1 MSDDEENVPSFL
13 DDVRVKFVEGKVCKF
28 LQMQHQ
34 VWDKSAASQ
43 DFQTLLADLFE
54 KHTAVYFSLSK
65 TGSLVATN
73 ETPSV
78 ARNRLIYTTKKRADP
93 VNSENYRELLLFGV
107 LAPCP
112 LLQLSIIVEQIC
124 APLLSNNLNQHTW
137 PQLLSEDVTQ
147 NARSICS
154 KTSVVRRRALGKSV
168 LAVPPDT
175 DWIGNAS
182 SSSKMYGNYD
192 RALAH
197 NIETQVS
204 NWTNLIQRLLKEDSS
219 DILLTGSNPGPDAE
233 LRFWASRKSNI
244 QSIYQQLQSPVV
256 QEMAKMLEMMESS
269 YYPAIK
275 SLIGNV
281 FDALEEAED
290 IDLYLQP
297 LCVQLSQMENEGF
310 AHFEASIPALFHLL
324 FLIWTNCQPY
334 QRPTRI
340 VVLLQQYCNL
350 LIEQASTYLSADLL
364 LREDPEEGLHMVKRV
379 IKLFRCFKESYQSQR
394 ERLASRARHAPWD
407 FPSVMIFTRFN
418 NFLNR
423 MLQLEDIF
431 EIMLEYKRMEKLE
444 FGGPKGKLYSERVAQ
459 MYTEFSEHCLKL
471 IHCNHNTLDCN
482 GQDFEKEY
490 KNFKVK
496 IVDFEYRFA
505 SLLCSAFKDCAGLE
519 SAFKL
524 LTIFG
529 PFLERGHI
537 LQVFSP
543 NIPLLL
549 QQFRDE
555 LDNCKWLFKSQVN
568 ELESC
573 LGTNMTRMSGVL
585 KWATMIRERI
595 KAPWEKMKIVF
606 KSIFRSEGGMDTTEE
621 HHISTEM
628 ISLLHQWEEGVYTE
642 WCDGLEQACQINLKQ
657 PLIFRNSSNDLI
669 AVNFNPKLAE
679 ILKDVKYIQTLNL
692 NIPVAAMTVF
702 EKRDLF
708 TKYVSS
714 LQLIVQWYNKL
725 KQSLLEIELPLI
737 RDELASVD
745 QLLKRAETD
754 VMWQDQDCWSFIS
767 TTKKQAEDLVNRVVR
782 AKENRDAIQSM
793 MKRWSKHT
801 MFCRKDNK
809 KSSLLQ
815 LEDRG
820 DRVNKI
826 YSSIKQ
832 DGDSIH
838 KLVQENM
845 VLFNADPTSDAC
857 RAYMDYVDE
866 MVVEGLFGFIGHS
879 LQFFVDNMDSY
890 PKQAPLF
897 EAHLMLTDSG
907 MIFLPSL
914 ERDAGDG
921 FYELLEGLVG
931 DIFKASVNINRL
943 ASDFSVDNYQDVMED
958 MLDLLDLRKDVMERV
973 ENVRNKSISYQRQ
986 FDCYTHLWQ
995 DDRAE
1000 FLTQFLLYARVLT
1013 PEEVEAHRADI
1024 LPESPPTVD
1033 QFKEQIDY
1041 YEDLYS
1047 ETCKLEDSRV
1057 FDGWFRVD
1065 IKHFKASLLNTIK
1078 KWSWLFKEHLLT
1090 YVTNSLDGLQGF
1102 VRTTVE
1108 GLAKCVPKGDYQSL
1122 MEVMSHLL
1130 AIRDRQV
1137 VTDKMFEP
1145 LRDTVILLERHGVTI
1160 PDKVHFQLEELPE
1173 KWNGAKKL
1181 SLKVRHEVAP
1191 LQNEEVMVLRR
1202 CCLEFEV
1209 KQSQFRDIFRAT
1221 APFSYKTSH
1230 PYISLDKSEKA
1241 IREMD
1246 RELSVLQASTHLF
1259 DVTIPEYKDIKLCKR
1274 EIIVLKELWD
1284 IVIFVHTS
1292 VEHWTKSKWRQI
1304 NLEQMDVELRGFA
1317 KDMRKLDKEARVW
1330 NVYSGLDLF
1339 VKNLLTSLRAVSQLQ
1354 NLAIRERHWVQL
1366 IRTMQM
1372 NFTVTDHT
1380 TLADLLALQ
1389 LHLYE
1394 EEVRSTVDKAVKEMA
1409 IEKVVTE
1416 ISQIWASM
1424 ELSYEDHY
1432 QTSVPLLKCDEELI
1446 ETLEDHQVQ
1455 LQGIFQSKHIYHFLG
1470 EVVELQ
1476 RQLTVA
1482 DSVLMVWMEVQR
1494 TWAYLESIFKG
1505 CDDICQQLPTDAH
1518 RFQMIDA
1525 EFQELMLDSAKN
1537 KHVIEATNKPK
1548 LFAKLEDFQK
1558 RLALCEKALAEYL
1571 ETKRLAF
1578 PRFYFISSAD
1588 LLDILSKGGR
1598 PKDVTCHLLKLFD
1611 NLSDVEFSK
1620 NHSKL
1625 AEGMYSK
1632 EREYVPFHKGCYCN
1646 GVVEVWLA
1654 CLEDSMRESVRCHL
1668 SEAVSVYEERP
1679 REQWILDFP
1688 AQVALTASQIWW
1700 SNDVELVFKRL
1711 EEGFESALKDY
1722 NKKQVAQLNVLI
1734 NILLGELS
1742 LGNRQKIMTICTI
1755 DVHARDVVANLIA
1768 QKITTSQ
1775 AFQWL
1780 SHLRHCWNEQ
1790 QRHCFINICDAQFP
1804 YLYEYL
1810 GNTPRLVITPL
1821 TDRCYITLTQ
1831 SLHLTMSGAP
1841 AGPAGTGK
1849 TETTKDLGRAMGVM
1863 VYIFNCS
1870 EQMDYRSTGNIYKGL
1885 AQTGAWG
1892 CFDEFNRIPVE
1903 VLSVVAVQVKTI
1915 QDAIRSKKKRF
1926 LFLNTEI
1933 VLKPSVGIF
1942 ITMNPGYAGRTELPE
1957 NLKALFRPCAMVVPD
1972 IELICEI
1979 MLVAEGFCGAKLL
1992 ARRFTSLYVLCKEL
2006 LSKQDHYDWGLRAVK
2021 SVLVVAGALRRRDKT
2036 KPEDQVLMRALRDFN
2051 MPKIV
2056 TDDVTIFLGLLRDL
2070 FPGLEVE
2077 RERDWDFENEV
2088 KNTTVSLQLQ
2098 PEEAFIL
2105 KVMQLVELMAV
2116 RHSVFVVG
2124 NAGTGKSSILRVLY
2138 KTYLNLK
2145 MKPVWNDLNPKAV
2158 VRDELFGFIH
2168 PGTREWKDGLL
2179 SSLMREQANM
2189 SHLGPKW
2196 IVLDGDID
2204 PMWIESLNTV
2214 MDDNKVLTLASNER
2228 VPLTSSMRLV
2238 FEISHLRAA
2247 TPATVSRAGILY
2259 INQQDLGWN
2268 PYVTSWIDQRK
2279 RQTERAHLTILFEKY
2294 VPRCLEKM
2302 RNTFKTI
2309 TPIPENS
2316 LVQTLC
2322 TLLDCLLT
2330 PENIPSDSSRELY
2343 ETYFIFACIW
2353 AFGGA
2358 LSQDQL
2364 FDYRLEFSKWWSK
2377 EMKTVKLPAQGTV
2390 FDFYIDGQT
2399 KRFFPW
2405 SDIVP
2410 PFEMETGTPLQAVLV
2425 HTAETLR
2432 LRYFMDL
2439 LLERR
2444 QPLMLV
2450 GNAGVGK
2457 TALVRNKLNDLPES
2471 CTTTKVPFNYYTTS
2485 LVLQE
2490 TLERQLEKR
2499 AGRSYSPAGSKRL
2512 VYFIDDMN
2520 MPAVD
2525 PYGTVQPHA
2534 LIRQHLDYG
2543 HWYDRQKL
2551 SLKEIHNTQYV
2562 ACMNPTAGSFN
2573 INPRLQRHF
2582 SVFAVNFPSAE
2593 ALMSIFGQILSCHLT
2608 QYHFS
2613 LPVQKSI
2620 AAVVQAAVT
2629 LHHKME
2635 LSFLPTAIKFHYTF
2649 NMRDMSNIF
2658 QGVLFAQPENVENS
2672 TDLALLWLHESCRV
2686 YSDRLL
2692 DVKDLQLFRK
2702 LQMETVHECFE
2713 GFEDEKV
2720 TNQPLLFYHFAQ
2732 MGKESSY
2739 TAVTDWSVLR
2749 TILTDALESY
2759 NELNASMNLVLF
2771 EDAMQHVCR
2780 ISRILES
2787 PGSHGLLIGV
2797 GGSGKQSL
2805 TRLAAYISSVEV
2817 FQITL
2822 HKGYSIQDLKMD
2834 LAGLFLKTGV
2844 KNQRVALL
2852 VTDAQIPDERFL
2864 VIVNDLLSSGE
2875 IPEVFSEEEIEGIMS
2890 SVRAEVRAHGLLD
2903 TKENCWRFFT
2913 DRVRLQLTVVV
2924 CLSPVGNELRL
2935 RARRFPALVQCT
2947 TIDWFHP
2954 WSSEAL
2960 QSVSY
2965 RFIQEIDDIEP
2976 AVQESISLFMAYV
2989 HTSVNEASE
2998 KYHRDEKR
3006 HNYTTPKSFLQ
3017 QITLYTNLLQKS
3029 RAQLQHKMNRLDSG
3043 LQKLQSTAAQVEDL
3057 KSKLADQESDL
3068 TFKNQNIEALI
3079 TKIGLQTE
3087 RVSSKKEAADVEAQK
3102 VSLIQAEVSV
3112 KQRDCEK
3119 DLAKAEPLLT
3129 AATAALNTLNKVNLT
3144 ELKAFPNPPPA
3155 VINVAAAVMV
3165 LLAPRGR
3172 VPKDRSW
3179 KAARA
3184 FMGKVDDFLQALV
3197 SYDKEH
3203 IHESC
3208 LNVVKQYYLK
3218 KPDFHPDQ
3226 VRTKSTA
3233 AAGLCAW
3240 TVNIVRYYEIYC
3252 EVIPKRHALS
3262 HANAELETATTKLLA
3277 IQKKLV
3283 ELDANLQN
3291 LTAQFERATAEKI
3304 SCQQD
3309 VTCTNQTIEL
3319 ANRLVRGLESE
3330 KERWSQTLVQY
3341 EKQQNTLCG
3350 DVALTSAFVSYMGYF
3365 TRQYRAELFIEKW
3378 IPFLRSQKV
3387 SVPLT
3392 DGLDPILMLTDDAAV
3407 AAWHNQGLPND
3418 RMSTENA
3425 AILTTSERWPLM
3437 VDPQQQGIKWIRSH
3451 QGSKLR
3457 VVQQGQKG
3465 YLNVIEEALACGET
3479 VLIENVLE
3487 KFDPVLQPLLGKNTI
3502 KRGRYIQIGGKE
3514 CEYNSDFRLI
3524 LHTKLANPHFP
3535 PELQAQTTL
3544 INFTVTPAGLEEQL
3558 LGQVVS
3564 RERPDLEDLKM
3575 ELTRQQNHF
3584 KIELKR
3590 LEDDLLSRLS
3600 TAYGNFLGDISL
3612 VEQLEITKTTAAH
3625 IQDKVLEAREN
3636 ETKINEAR
3644 EIYRPAA
3651 ERASLLFF
3659 IINDLSKINPIY
3671 QFSLKSFISVFSKA
3685 MEHAECE
3692 EDVSGRV
3699 AALTEAITYSVF
3711 LYTSQ
3716 GLFERDKLTFLSH
3729 TAFQIQLKQNLIDA
3743 KEFDFLLRFPVEA
3756 SKISPVAFLSPHGW
3770 GAIKTISS
3778 MEAFNGLDRDI
3789 ESSPKRWRK
3798 IVESSCP
3805 EKERLPQDWKYKS
3818 CIQKLIILRALR
3830 PDRVMYTLRNFVEDF
3845 MGAKYVETARLE
3857 FDKLYES
3864 TSPSTPV
3871 FFILSPGVNPLKD
3884 VEKLGLML
3892 GLSIELGSLH
3902 NVSLGQGQEDV
3913 AERVLRNASKLG
3925 HWVILQNVHLVA
3937 RWLPALEALLES
3949 EAVDCHPSYR
3959 VFITGE
3965 PAPSP
3970 EQHVIP
3976 RGILENAIKITNE
3989 PPTGMNPSLHAA
4001 LNNFSQDT
4009 LDMCSREQEFNSMF
4023 FSLCFFHACVT
4034 ERRKFGPQGWNHKYP
4049 FNTGDLTIS
4058 ANVLFNYLESN
4069 SKVPWEDL
4077 CYLFGEI
4084 MYGGHITNYWDRRLC
4099 KAYLQEFMHPKMFEG
4114 ELYLCPGF
4122 MAPPFMDHNGY
4133 HTYIDEHLPPESPSL
4148 YGLHPNA
4155 ELECLTLTSDNL
4167 LKTLLEL
4174 QPQDSSGGEGAVSST
4189 EEKVKSII
4197 EDLLDKLPEQYN
4209 MAAMLVKATE
4219 RSPYISVC
4227 LQECERMNLLLA
4239 EMKKTL
4245 DELDLG
4251 LKGELTISSSMET
4264 LQSALF
4270 SDAVPDSWARLAYAS
4285 TKTLAQWFSDIK
4297 CSCRDLDSW
4306 TQDLVLPAVVWLSGL
4321 FNPQS
4326 FLTAILQSIA
4336 RRNQWPL
4343 DKMTLTADVTKKT
4356 KDDFGHPPREGAYI
4370 HGLFMEGAR
4379 WDTQSGVIAEAVLRD
4394 LTLPMPVLYVRA
4406 APAKEQELKNTY
4418 ECPVYRTKHR
4428 GSTYVWTF
4436 YLRNKQ
4442 PPAKWILA
4450 GVALLLSV

>member
-1 MSDDEENVPSFL
+1 MSDDDESAPSFL
-13 DDVRVKFVEGKVCKF
+13 DDIRVKFVEEKVCTF
-28 LQMQHQ
+28 LQMQPQ
-34 VWDKSAASQ
+34 KWGEVAASQ
-43 DFQTLLADLFE
+43 DFQTLLLDLFE
-54 KHTAVYFSLSK
+54 KHTALYFSSSK
-65 TGSLVATN
+65 SGCLVANN
-73 ETPSV
+73 EISNFS
-78 ARNRLIYTTKKRADP
+78 RSKLIYVIKKRATL
-93 VNSENYRELLLFGV
+93 VHSENYKEILLFGV
-107 LAPCP
+107 LAPCSV
-112 LLQLSIIVEQIC
+112 LQLSIIVEQIC
-124 APLLSNNLNQHTW
+124 APLLSNSLNQHTW
-137 PQLLSEDVTQ
+137 PQLLSEDVTR
-147 NARSICS
+147 NAQSICS
-154 KTSVVRRRALGKSV
+154 KTSIVRRRALGESV

-175 DWIGNAS
+175 DWMENVS
-182 SSSKMYGNYD
+182 SAFKMYGSYD

-197 NIETQVS
+197 SIESQVS
-204 NWTNLIQRLLKEDSS
+204 NWTNLIQRTLKEDSS
-219 DILLTGSNPGPDAE
+219 DILLTGRNPGPDAE
-233 LRFWASRKSNI
+233 LSFWASRKSNI
-244 QSIYQQLQSPVV
+244 QNIYQQLHSPVV
-256 QEMAKMLEMMESS
+256 QKMAEILEMMESS
-269 YYPAIK
+269 YHPAIK
-275 SLIGNV
+275 TLIGNV
-281 FDALEEAED
+281 FDALQEAED
-290 IDLYLQP
+290 IDLHLQP
-297 LCVQLSQMENEGF
+297 LCVHLSQMETEGF
-310 AHFEASIPALFHLL
+310 PHNEASIPTLFHLL
-324 FLIWTNCQPY
+324 FLIWTNCQAY

-340 VVLLQQYCNL
+340 VILLQQLCNL
-350 LIEQASTYLSADLL
+350 FIEQASTYLSTDVLV
-364 LREDPEEGLHMVKRV
+364 REEPEEGLHMVKMV
-379 IKLFRCFKESYQSQR
+379 IKLFRCFKKNYQSQR
-394 ERLASRARHAPWD
+394 EKLANHAKPWD
-407 FPSVMIFTRFN
+407 FPSVTIFTRFN
-418 NFLNR
+418 NFLHR

-431 EIMLEYKRMEKLE
+431 ELMLEYKRMEKLE
-444 FGGPKGKLYSERVAQ
+444 FGGPKGKVYSEHAAQ
-459 MYTEFSEHCLKL
+459 LYVEFTEHCVLL
-471 IHCNHNTLDCN
+471 IHCDHNPLDCN
-482 GQDFEKEY
+482 SQDFEKEY
-490 KNFKVK
+490 ENFKLK
-496 IVDFEYRFA
+496 IVDFECRFA

-524 LTIFG
+524 LTLFG
-529 PFLERGHI
+529 PFLERGNI
-537 LQVFSP
+537 RQIFSP
-543 NIPLLL
+543 IIPLLL
-549 QQFRDE
+549 QRFRDE
-555 LDNCKWLFKSQVN
+555 MDKCKWLFKSQLN
-568 ELESC
+568 EVESC
-573 LGTNMTRMSGVL
+573 FGKNMSRASGML
-585 KWATMIRERI
+585 KWAKMIRQRI
-595 KAPWEKMKIVF
+595 AAPWEKIKVVF
-606 KSIFRSEGGMDTTEE
+606 ESIFRSVGGMDTTTE
-621 HHISTEM
+621 HHMYNEM
-628 ISLLHQWEEGVYTE
+628 ICLLHQCEEQIYSE
-642 WCDGLEQACQINLKQ
+642 WCNGLEQACQMNLKQ
-657 PLIFRNSSNDLI
+657 PLLFRNSSNDFIL
-669 AVNFNPKLAE
+669 VNFNPKLAE
-679 ILKDVKYIQTLNL
+679 VLKDVKYIQTLNI
-692 NIPVAAMTVF
+692 NIPVEAMTVF

-708 TKYVSS
+708 TKYVMN
-714 LQLIVQWYNKL
+714 LQLVVQWYNKL
-725 KQSLLEIELPLI
+725 KQTILEIELPLI
-737 RDELASVD
+737 RDELASAD

-754 VMWQDQDCWSFIS
+754 LTWQDQDCWGFICLI
-767 TTKKQAEDLVNRVVR
+767 KNQVQDLVDRASR
-782 AKENRDAIQSM
+782 AKDNRDAVQSM
-793 MKRWSKHT
+793 MKSWSKHT

-809 KSSLLQ
+809 KISLLH

-820 DRVNKI
+820 ERVSKI

-838 KLVQENM
+838 KLVEENM
-845 VLFNADPTSDAC
+845 MLFKADPTSHAWQS
-857 RAYMDYVDE
+857 YMDYVDE
-866 MVVEGLFGFIGHS
+866 MVVEGLFGYIGHS

-890 PKQAPLF
+890 HKQAPLF
-897 EAHLMLTDSG
+897 EAQLMLTDLG
-907 MIFLPSL
+907 MIFHPSL
-914 ERDAGDG
+914 QRDAGDG
-921 FYELLEGLVG
+921 FYELVEGLVG
-931 DIFKASVNINRL
+931 DIFKVSIHINRL
-943 ASDFSVDNYQDVMED
+943 SADVSVDSYQDVMED
-958 MLDLLDLRKDVMERV
+958 MLDLLDLRKEVMERV
-973 ENVRNKSISYQRQ
+973 ENVLNKAISYQTQ
-986 FDCYTHLWQ
+986 FDCYAHLWQ
-995 DDRAE
+995 GDRAE
-1000 FLTQFLLYARVLT
+1000 FLSQFLLYARALT

-1033 QFKEQIDY
+1033 HFKDQIDY
-1041 YEDLYS
+1041 YEELYT

-1065 IKHFKASLLNTIK
+1065 IKNFKVSLLNTIK

-1090 YVTNSLDGLQGF
+1090 YVTNSLDDLQGF

-1108 GLAKCVPKGDYQSL
+1108 GLAKCVRKGDHHSL
-1122 MEVMSHLL
+1122 VEVMSHLL

-1137 VTDKMFEP
+1137 VTNKMFEP

-1160 PDKVHFQLEELPE
+1160 PDKVYLQMEELPE
-1173 KWNGAKKL
+1173 KWNGAKKM
-1181 SLKVRHEVAP
+1181 SLKVRHEMAP
-1191 LQNEEVMVLRR
+1191 MQNEEAMVLRR
-1202 CCLEFEV
+1202 HCLEFEV
-1209 KQSQFRDIFRAT
+1209 KQSQFRDNFRAT
-1221 APFSYKTSH
+1221 APFNYNTSH
-1230 PYISLDKSEKA
+1230 PYVNLDKSEEA
-1241 IREMD
+1241 IRDMD
-1246 RELSVLQASTHLF
+1246 KELSALQESTNLF
-1259 DVTIPEYKDIKLCKR
+1259 DVTIPDYKDMKLCKR
-1274 EIIVLKELWD
+1274 EIVILKELWD
-1284 IVIFVHTS
+1284 MVIFVQTN
-1292 VEHWTKSKWRQI
+1292 VDHWTKSKWRQI
-1304 NLEQMDVELRGFA
+1304 NVEQMDIELRGFA

-1330 NVYSGLDLF
+1330 NVYSGLDLM

-1366 IRTMQM
+1366 IKTMQM
-1372 NFTVTDHT
+1372 NFTVTDCT

-1394 EEVRSTVDKAVKEMA
+1394 EEVRNTVDKAVKEMA
-1409 IEKVVTE
+1409 IEKVVSE

-1432 QTSVPLLKCDEELI
+1432 QTSIPLLKCDEELI
-1446 ETLEDHQVQ
+1446 ETLEEHQVQ
-1455 LQGIFQSKHIYHFLG
+1455 LQGIFQSKHIHHFLV

-1482 DSVLMVWMEVQR
+1482 DAVLMVWMEVQR

-1525 EFQELMLDSAKN
+1525 EFQELMLASAKT

-1548 LFAKLEDFQK
+1548 LFEMLEELQR

-1588 LLDILSKGGR
+1588 LLDILSKGSR
-1598 PKDVTCHLLKLFD
+1598 PKDVTCHLSKLFD
-1611 NLSDVEFSK
+1611 NMSDLEFCK
-1620 NHSKL
+1620 NRSKL
-1625 AEGMYSK
+1625 AVGMYSK
-1632 EREYVPFHKGCYCN
+1632 EREYVPFQKECFCN
-1646 GVVEVWLA
+1646 GVVEGWLA
-1654 CLEDSMRESVRCHL
+1654 CLEESMRETVRGHL

-1734 NILLGELS
+1734 NLLLGELS
-1742 LGNRQKIMTICTI
+1742 QENRQKIMTICTI
-1755 DVHARDVVANLIA
+1755 DVHARDVVAGLIA
-1768 QKITTSQ
+1768 QKVTTSQ

-1892 CFDEFNRIPVE
+1892 CFDEFNRISVE

-1915 QDAIRSKKKRF
+1915 QDAIRAKKKRF
-1926 LFLNTEI
+1926 FFLNTEI
-1933 VLKPSVGIF
+1933 LLKPSVGIF
-1942 ITMNPGYAGRTELPE
+1942 ITMNPGYAGRAELPE

-1992 ARRFTSLYVLCKEL
+1992 ARRFTSLYTLCKEL

-2036 KPEDQVLMRALRDFN
+2036 RPEDQVLMRALRDFN

-2056 TDDVTIFLGLLRDL
+2056 TDDVPIFLGLLRDL

-2077 RERDWDFENEV
+2077 RERDWDFEKEV
-2088 KNTTVSLQLQ
+2088 RNTTVSLRLQ
-2098 PEEAFIL
+2098 PEDAFIL

-2124 NAGTGKSSILRVLY
+2124 NAGTGKSSILRVLH
-2138 KTYLNLK
+2138 KTYVNLK
-2145 MKPVWNDLNPKAV
+2145 RKPVWNDLNPKAV
-2158 VRDELFGFIH
+2158 DRDELFGFIH
-2168 PGTREWKDGLL
+2168 PVTREWKDGLL

-2189 SHLGPKW
+2189 SNLGPKW

-2268 PYVTSWIDQRK
+2268 PYVASWIDQRQ

-2294 VPRCLEKM
+2294 VPRCLDKM

-2322 TLLDCLLT
+2322 TLLECLLT
-2330 PENIPSDSSRELY
+2330 SENIPSDSPRELY
-2343 ETYFIFACIW
+2343 ETYFVFACIW

-2358 LSQDQL
+2358 LCQDQL
-2364 FDYRLEFSKWWSK
+2364 FDYRVEFSKWWTK
-2377 EMKTVKLPAQGTV
+2377 EMKTVKLPTQGTV
-2390 FDFYIDGQT
+2390 FDFYIDAQT
-2399 KRFFPW
+2399 KRFLPW
-2405 SDIVP
+2405 TDIVP

-2457 TALVRNKLNDLPES
+2457 TALVRNKLDGLPES
-2471 CTTTKVPFNYYTTS
+2471 FTTTKISFNYYITS
-2485 LVLQE
+2485 LALQE
-2490 TLERQLEKR
+2490 ILERQLEKR
-2499 AGRSYSPAGSKRL
+2499 AGRSYAPAGSRRL
-2512 VYFIDDMN
+2512 VYFIDDLN

-2525 PYGTVQPHA
+2525 TYGTVQPHT

-2551 SLKEIHNTQYV
+2551 SLKEIYNVQYV
-2562 ACMNPTAGSFN
+2562 ACMNPTAGSFT

-2582 SVFAVNFPSAE
+2582 SVFAVNFPSSE

-2608 QYHFS
+2608 QQHFS
-2613 LPVQKSI
+2613 LPVQKSVTS
-2620 AAVVQAAVT
+2620 VVQAAVK

-2658 QGVLFAQPENVENS
+2658 QGILFAEPENVQNS

-2686 YSDRLL
+2686 YSDRFL
-2692 DVKDLQLFRK
+2692 DVKDVQVFRK
-2702 LQMETVHECFE
+2702 LQMETLHECFE
-2713 GFEDEKV
+2713 ALEEEKL
-2720 TNQPLLFYHFAQ
+2720 TKQPLIFCHFGQ
-2732 MGKESSY
+2732 TGKESSY
-2739 TAVTDWSVLR
+2739 TTVTDWFVLR
-2749 TILTDALESY
+2749 TILTDALDSY
-2759 NELNASMNLVLF
+2759 NELNAAMNLVLF

-2805 TRLAAYISSVEV
+2805 TRLAAYISSVEI
-2817 FQITL
+2817 FQSTL
-2822 HKGYSIQDLKMD
+2822 HKGYSIQDFKMD

-2864 VIVNDLLSSGE
+2864 VVVNDLLSSGE
-2875 IPEVFSEEEIEGIMS
+2875 IPEVFSEEEIEGIVS
-2890 SVRAEVRAHGLLD
+2890 GVKTEVRALGLLD
-2903 TKENCWRFFT
+2903 NRENCWRFFT
-2913 DRVRLQLTVVV
+2913 DRVRLQLTVVL
-2924 CLSPVGNELRL
+2924 CLSPVGSELRR
-2935 RARRFPALVQCT
+2935 RARRFPALIQCT

-2989 HTSVNEASE
+2989 HTSVNQASE
-2998 KYHRDEKR
+2998 KYQRDEKR

-3017 QITLYTNLLQKS
+3017 QITLYRNLLQKS

-3057 KSKLADQESDL
+3057 KAKLADQESDL
-3068 TFKNQNIEALI
+3068 TIKNQNIEALI

-3087 RVSSKKEAADVEAQK
+3087 KVSSKKEAADVEAQK
-3102 VSLIQAEVSV
+3102 VSLIQAEVSI
-3112 KQRDCEK
+3112 KQQECEQ

-3129 AATAALNTLNKVNLT
+3129 AATTALNTLNKVNLT

-3208 LNVVKQYYLK
+3208 LNVVKQCYLK
-3218 KPDFHPDQ
+3218 KSDFQPDQ

-3240 TVNIVRYYEIYC
+3240 TINIVRYYEIYC
-3252 EVIPKRHALS
+3252 EVIPKRLALAQ
-3262 HANAELETATTKLLA
+3262 ANAELENATSKLLA
-3277 IQKKLV
+3277 VQKKLID
-3283 ELDANLQN
+3283 LDANLQN
-3291 LTAQFERATAEKI
+3291 LTAQFESATAEKI

-3309 VTCTNQTIEL
+3309 VTRTNQTIEL

-3330 KERWSQTLVQY
+3330 KKRWSRTLVQY
-3341 EKQQNTLCG
+3341 KEQQKTLCG
-3350 DVALTSAFVSYMGYF
+3350 DVALTSAFVSYVGYF
-3365 TRQYRAELFIEKW
+3365 TMQYRAELYSEKW
-3378 IPFLRSQKV
+3378 IPFLQSQKV

-3392 DGLDPILMLTDDAAV
+3392 DGLDPILMLTDDATV
-3407 AAWHNQGLPND
+3407 AAWHNQGLPSD

-3437 VDPQQQGIKWIRSH
+3437 VDPQRQGIKWIRS
-3451 QGSKLR
+3451 QKGSELR
-3457 VVQQGQKG
+3457 VVQQGEKG
-3465 YLNVIEEALACGET
+3465 YIDVIEAALACGET
-3479 VLIENVLE
+3479 VLIENVSE
-3487 KFDPVLQPLLGKNTI
+3487 KFDPVLEPLLGKNTI

-3514 CEYNSDFRLI
+3514 CEYNSSFRLI

-3544 INFTVTPAGLEEQL
+3544 INFTVTPTGLEEQL

-3575 ELTRQQNHF
+3575 DLTRQQNHF

-3600 TAYGNFLGDISL
+3600 SACGNFLGDISL
-3612 VEQLEITKTTAAH
+3612 VEQLEITKTTAAQ
-3625 IQDKVLEAREN
+3625 IQDKVVEAREN

-3659 IINDLSKINPIY
+3659 IINDLNKINPMY

-3685 MEHAECE
+3685 MDHVECE
-3692 EDVSGRV
+3692 EDVSSRV

-3729 TAFQIQLKQNLIDA
+3729 AAFQIQLKQNLIDA
-3743 KEFDFLLRFPVEA
+3743 QEFDFLLRFPVEV
-3756 SKISPVAFLSPHGW
+3756 SKVSPVSFLSPQAW

-3778 MEAFNGLDRDI
+3778 MEKFNGLDRDI
-3789 ESSPKRWRK
+3789 ESSHKRWRK

-3805 EKERLPQDWKYKS
+3805 EKERLPQDWKNKS

-3830 PDRVMYTLRNFVEDF
+3830 PDRVMYMLRNFVVDC
-3845 MGAKYVETARLE
+3845 MGAKYVENARLE

-3864 TSPSTPV
+3864 SSPSTPV

-3884 VEKLGLML
+3884 VEKLGLTL
-3892 GLSIELGSLH
+3892 GMSIESGNLH

-3913 AERVLRNASKLG
+3913 AEKMLENSSKLG

-3937 RWLPALEALLES
+3937 RWLPTLEALLER
-3949 EAVDCHPSYR
+3949 EALDSHPSFR

-3965 PAPSP
+3965 PAPCP

-3976 RGILENAIKITNE
+3976 RGILENAIKITSE

-4001 LNNFSQDT
+4001 LNNFTQDT
-4009 LDMCSREQEFNSMF
+4009 LEMCSREQEFNSMF

-4034 ERRKFGPQGWNHKYP
+4034 ERRRFGPQGWNHKYP
-4049 FNTGDLTIS
+4049 FSTGDLTIS
-4058 ANVLFNYLESN
+4058 ANILFNYLESN
-4069 SKVPWEDL
+4069 TKVPWEDL

-4084 MYGGHITNYWDRRLC
+4084 MYGGHITNNWDRRLC
-4099 KAYLQEFMHPKMFEG
+4099 KAYLQEFMQPKMFEG
-4114 ELYLCPGF
+4114 ELFLCPGF
-4122 MAPPFMDHNGY
+4122 MAPPFMDHSGY
-4133 HTYIDEHLPPESPSL
+4133 HAYIDEHLPPENPAL

-4167 LKTLLEL
+4167 FKTLLVL
-4174 QPQDSSGGEGAVSST
+4174 QPQDSSGAEGAVLTT
-4189 EEKVKSII
+4189 EEKVKAMI
-4197 EDLLDKLPEQYN
+4197 EDLLDKLPDQYN
-4209 MAAMLVKATE
+4209 MAEMLVKVAE

-4227 LQECERMNLLLA
+4227 LQECERMNLLLG
-4239 EMKKTL
+4239 EVRKSL

-4251 LKGELTISSSMET
+4251 LKGELTVSSGMET

-4270 SDAVPDSWARLAYAS
+4270 NDAVPDSWARLAYAS
-4285 TKTLAQWFSDIK
+4285 TKTLTRWFSDIR

-4306 TQDLVLPAVVWLSGL
+4306 TQDFVLPAVVWLSGL
-4321 FNPQS
+4321 FNPQA

-4336 RRNQWPL
+4336 RKNQWPL

-4370 HGLFMEGAR
+4370 HGLFIEGAR

-4394 LTLPMPVLYVRA
+4394 LTPPMPVLYVRA
-4406 APAKEQELKNTY
+4406 VPAEEQELKNTY
-4418 ECPVYRTKHR
+4418 ECPVYRTKDR

-4436 YLRNKQ
+4436 YLRNRQ